1 MSMVT
6 LLSPLQL
13 FITSLVT
20 GAHNYHVSI
29 PQGIVEHMGS
39 MVISQAGLW
48 EKHPFY
54 PYCEVIKL
62 SHAAIG

>member
-29 PQGIVEHMGS
+29 PQGIVECMGS
-39 MVISQAGLW
+39 VVISQAGLW
-48 EKHPFY
+48 ERHPFHSH
-54 PYCEVIKL
+54 CEVIEL
-62 SHAAIG
+62 SHAAIR